1 MKGRNWIL
9 AILLTISAVCFAKA
23 TNQWLK
29 KVPQAERSRVNPYAG
44 KPDAVAAGAILF
56 HNNCAQCHGNDAAG
70 KFSRPSLRTEEVRN
84 ETDGELAWLLKNG
97 DVYRGM
103 PRWSGLP
110 EQERWQI
117 IAYLRSL
124 GPSSSVEGKK

>member
-1 MKGRNWIL
+1 MKAGNWIL
-9 AILLTISAVCFAKA
+9 AILLTTSALCFAKA
-23 TNQWLK
+23 TNDWMK
-29 KVPQAERSRVNPYAG
+29 SVPHADRNRVNPYAG

-56 HNNCAQCHGNDAAG
+56 HNNCSQCHGNDADG
-70 KFSRPSLRTEEVRN
+70 KLSRPSLRSKQVRN
-84 ETDGELAWLLKNG
+84 ATDGDLAWLLKNG

-117 IAYLRSL
+117 IAYIRSL
-124 GPSSSVEGKK
+124 GPSTFAEGQN

>member
-9 AILLTISAVCFAKA
+9 AILLTTSALCFAKA
-23 TNQWLK
+23 TNDWLRS
-29 KVPQAERSRVNPYAG
+29 VPQSDRNRVNPYAG
-44 KPDAVAAGAILF
+44 KPEAVAAGAILF
-56 HNNCAQCHGNDAAG
+56 HNNCAQCHGNDADG
-70 KFSRPSLRTEEVRN
+70 KFPRPSVRNNEVRN
-84 ETDGELAWLLKNG
+84 ATDGDLAWLLKNG

-117 IAYLRSL
+117 IAYIRSL
-124 GPSSSVEGKK
+124 EPSTFAEGHK

>member
-1 MKGRNWIL
+1 MKGRKWIL
-9 AILLTISAVCFAKA
+9 AILLTTSALCFAKA
-23 TNQWLK
+23 TNQWLRN
-29 KVPQAERSRVNPYAG
+29 VPQSDRNRVNPYAG
-44 KPDAVAAGAILF
+44 NSEAVAAGAILF

-70 KFSRPSLRTEEVRN
+70 KFSRPNLRTEEVRN
-84 ETDGELAWLLKNG
+84 TTDGELAWLLKNG

-117 IAYLRSL
+117 IAYIRSL
-124 GPSSSVEGKK
+124 EPSIPARGQK

>member
-9 AILLTISAVCFAKA
+9 AILLATSALCFAKA

-44 KPDAVAAGAILF
+44 QPDAVAAGAILF
-56 HNNCAQCHGNDAAG
+56 HNNCAQCHGNDADG
-70 KFSRPSLRTEEVRN
+70 KFSRPSLRTEEVRK
-84 ETDGELAWLLKNG
+84 ETDGDLAWLLKNG

-124 GPSSSVEGKK
+124 GPTSFVERKR

>member
-1 MKGRNWIL
+1 MNGRNWIL
-9 AILLTISAVCFAKA
+9 AILLTASALCFAKA
-23 TNQWLK
+23 TNDWLK
-29 KVPQAERSRVNPYAG
+29 DVPQADRNRVNPYAG
-44 KPDAVAAGAILF
+44 NPKAVAAGAILF
-56 HNNCAQCHGNDAAG
+56 RNNCAQCHGNDADG
-70 KFSRPSLRTEEVRN
+70 MFSRPSLRSEEVRN
-84 ETDGELAWLLKNG
+84 ATDGDLAWLLKNG

-124 GPSSSVEGKK
+124 GPSSFAERQK

>member
-9 AILLTISAVCFAKA
+9 AILLTTSALCFAKA
-23 TNQWLK
+23 TGEWLK
-29 KVPQAERSRVNPYAG
+29 SVPQAARNRVNPYAG
-44 KPDAVAAGAILF
+44 KPEAIAAGAILF

-70 KFSRPSLRTEEVRN
+70 KFSRPSLRSKEVQN
-84 ETDGELAWLLKNG
+84 ATDGELAWLLKNG

-117 IAYLRSL
+117 IAYMRSL
-124 GPSSSVEGKK
+124 GPSSFAEGQK

>member
-9 AILLTISAVCFAKA
+9 AILLTTSALCFAKA
-23 TNQWLK
+23 TNDWLRS
-29 KVPQAERSRVNPYAG
+29 VPQSDRNRVNPYAG
-44 KPDAVAAGAILF
+44 KPEAVAAGAILF
-56 HNNCAQCHGNDAAG
+56 HNNCAQCHGNDADG
-70 KFSRPSLRTEEVRN
+70 KFPRPSVRSNEVRN
-84 ETDGELAWLLKNG
+84 ATDGDLAWLLKNG

-117 IAYLRSL
+117 IAYIRSL
-124 GPSSSVEGKK
+124 EPSTFAEGQK

>member
-1 MKGRNWIL
+1 MKSRNWII
-9 AILLTISAVCFAKA
+9 AILLTTSALCFAKA
-23 TNQWLK
+23 TNQWLR
-29 KVPQAERSRVNPYAG
+29 KVPQTERSRVNPYAG

-56 HNNCAQCHGNDAAG
+56 HNNCAQCHGEDAAG
-70 KFSRPSLRTEEVRN
+70 KFSRPSLRSAEVQN
-84 ETDGELAWLLKNG
+84 ATDGDLAWLLKNG

-124 GPSSSVEGKK
+124 GPSTFAEIQK

>member
-1 MKGRNWIL
+1 MKGRNWVL

-29 KVPQAERSRVNPYAG
+29 KVPQAERTRVNPYAG

-117 IAYLRSL
+117 IAYMRSL
-124 GPSSSVEGKK
+124 GPSSFGEGKK

>member
-9 AILLTISAVCFAKA
+9 AILLATSALCFAKA
-23 TNQWLK
+23 TKDWLK
-29 KVPQAERSRVNPYAG
+29 SVPQADRSRVNPYAG
-44 KPDAVAAGAILF
+44 NSKAVAAGAILF
-56 HNNCAQCHGNDAAG
+56 RNNCAQCHGDDADG
-70 KFSRPSLRTEEVRN
+70 KFSRPSLRSEEVRN
-84 ETDGELAWLLKNG
+84 ATDGDLAWLLKNG

-124 GPSSSVEGKK
+124 GSSKLAKKQK

>member
-9 AILLTISAVCFAKA
+9 AILLTTSALCFAKA
-23 TNQWLK
+23 TNDWLRS
-29 KVPQAERSRVNPYAG
+29 VPQSDRNRVNPYAG
-44 KPDAVAAGAILF
+44 KPAAVAAGAILF
-56 HNNCAQCHGNDAAG
+56 HNNCAQCHGNDADG
-70 KFSRPSLRTEEVRN
+70 KFTRPGVRSKAVRN
-84 ETDGELAWLLKNG
+84 ATDGELAWLLKNG

-117 IAYLRSL
+117 IAYMRSL
-124 GPSSSVEGKK
+124 EPSSFAEEHK

>member
-1 MKGRNWIL
+1 MKGRNWVL
-9 AILLTISAVCFAKA
+9 AILLATSALCFAKA
-23 TNQWLK
+23 ANQWLQ
-29 KVPQAERSRVNPYAG
+29 KVPPAERSRVNPYAG
-44 KPDAVAAGAILF
+44 RPDAVAAGAILY
-56 HNNCAQCHGNDAAG
+56 HNNCAQCHGDDADG
-70 KFSRPSLRTEEVRN
+70 KFSRPSLRTEEVRS

-117 IAYLRSL
+117 IAYMRSL
-124 GPSSSVEGKK
+124 GPSSFAETQK

>member
-1 MKGRNWIL
+1 MTGRNCIL
-9 AILLTISAVCFAKA
+9 AILLTTSALCFAKA
-23 TNQWLK
+23 TNDWLRS
-29 KVPQAERSRVNPYAG
+29 VPQADRNRINPYAG

-70 KFSRPSLRTEEVRN
+70 KFSRPSLRSEEVRN
-84 ETDGELAWLLKNG
+84 ATDGDLAWLLKNG
-97 DVYRGM
+97 VVYRGM

-117 IAYLRSL
+117 IAYIRSIE
-124 GPSSSVEGKK
+124 PSTFAERQK

>member
-9 AILLTISAVCFAKA
+9 AFLLTTSALCFAKA
-23 TNQWLK
+23 THDWLK
-29 KVPQAERSRVNPYAG
+29 NVPQADRNRVNPYAG
-44 KPDAVAAGAILF
+44 KPEAVAAGAILF
-56 HNNCAQCHGNDAAG
+56 HDNCAQCHGNDADG
-70 KFSRPSLRTEEVRN
+70 KFSHPSLRSEEVQN
-84 ETDGELAWLLKNG
+84 ATDGELAWLLKNG

-117 IAYLRSL
+117 IAYVRSL
-124 GPSSSVEGKK
+124 GTSTVVGGQK

>member
-1 MKGRNWIL
+1 MKGRNWVL
-9 AILLTISAVCFAKA
+9 AILLTTSALCFAKA

-29 KVPQAERSRVNPYAG
+29 NVPQADRNRVNPYAG
-44 KPDAVAAGAILF
+44 KPEAVAAGAILF

-70 KFSRPSLRTEEVRN
+70 KFSRPSLRSPGVQN
-84 ETDGELAWLLKNG
+84 ATDGDLAWLLKNG

-124 GPSSSVEGKK
+124 GPLPSGEDQK

>member
-1 MKGRNWIL
+1 MKAGNLIL
-9 AILLTISAVCFAKA
+9 AILLTTSALCFAKA
-23 TNQWLK
+23 TNDWLRS
-29 KVPQAERSRVNPYAG
+29 VPQADRSRVNPYAG

-56 HNNCAQCHGNDAAG
+56 HNNCAQCHGEDAAG
-70 KFSRPSLRTEEVRN
+70 KYSRPSLRSEEVQN
-84 ETDGELAWLLKNG
+84 ATDGDLAWLLKSG

-117 IAYLRSL
+117 IAYIRSL
-124 GPSSSVEGKK
+124 GPSTFAGGQK

>member
-9 AILLTISAVCFAKA
+9 AILLTTSALCFAKA
-23 TNQWLK
+23 ANRWLQ
-29 KVPQAERSRVNPYAG
+29 KVPQVDRSRVNPYAG
-44 KPDAVAAGAILF
+44 NPNAVAAGAILF

-70 KFSRPSLRTEEVRN
+70 KLSRPSLRTEEVRK

-103 PRWSGLP
+103 PRWSALP
-110 EQERWQI
+110 EPERWQI
-117 IAYLRSL
+117 IAYLRTL
-124 GPSSSVEGKK
+124 GPSSLK

>member
-9 AILLTISAVCFAKA
+9 AILLTTSALCFAKA

-29 KVPQAERSRVNPYAG
+29 SVPQADRNRVNPYAG
-44 KPDAVAAGAILF
+44 KPEAIAAGAILF

-70 KFSRPSLRTEEVRN
+70 KFSRPSLRTEEVRK
-84 ETDGELAWLLKNG
+84 ETDGDLAWLLKDG

-124 GPSSSVEGKK
+124 GPTSFVERKR

>member
-9 AILLTISAVCFAKA
+9 AILLTTSALCFAKA
-23 TNQWLK
+23 TNDWLRS
-29 KVPQAERSRVNPYAG
+29 VPQSDRNHVNPYAG
-44 KPDAVAAGAILF
+44 KPQAVAAGAILF
-56 HNNCAQCHGNDAAG
+56 HNNCAQCHGNDADG
-70 KFSRPSLRTEEVRN
+70 KFSRPSLRREEVRDA
-84 ETDGELAWLLKNG
+84 TDGELAWLLKNG

-117 IAYLRSL
+117 IAYIRSL
-124 GPSSSVEGKK
+124 EPSSFAKGQR

>member
-1 MKGRNWIL
+1 MKVRTWIL
-9 AILLTISAVCFAKA
+9 AILLTTSALCFAKA

-29 KVPQAERSRVNPYAG
+29 NVPQADRSRVNPYAG
-44 KPDAVAAGAILF
+44 KPEAIAAGAILF
-56 HNNCAQCHGNDAAG
+56 HNNCAQCHGNDADG
-70 KFSRPSLRTEEVRN
+70 KFSRPSLRSEEVEN
-84 ETDGELAWLLKNG
+84 ATDGELAWLLKNG

-117 IAYLRSL
+117 IAYMRSL
-124 GPSSSVEGKK
+124 GPSSFVEGQK